1 VIIRPLII
9 LLCLLCS
16 PITAA
21 DADQSKPL
29 IDQSPSELKQSIRQ
43 SPLDPG
49 AWYYLARSY
58 LGFST
63 NNESLSVNQELE
75 TSGEFYED
83 ALRYLETEEQDAAI
97 IQLRNAIQIDPTNLS
112 AYLLLAEIY
121 QELRS
126 PQAAEHFLRQ
136 AQINGA
142 DPALVA
148 IPLAEAMLKSEMFEE
163 ILSDVSTTNLQP
175 GLRAKVRVIQGKAMT
190 ALQNYEGAETA
201 FNEALMLDPDLIRA
215 KIELA
220 RVAAIS
226 GDRDTAWSKLE
237 EVREAGQYLPAY
249 WLIKAELEDSFGDTA
264 DAIRSYEEALV
275 IEPDE
280 RLALTA
286 LAQLRLE
293 SGDIPEAIR
302 LISALRKYYPKDL
315 RGLQLELA
323 QATAQGSPSEIEN
336 LIMTSKAIVDQ
347 IDYSKLQRDPLGL
360 YVVGTIHHLS
370 NRPAEAASVL
380 ASYMEFVP
388 DDLNA
393 MSMLIVSQLGMGQF
407 DPALRTI
414 GNAPESIREAP
425 QFNSLSADVYI
436 ARKNYSAAV
445 ELLNQLIEHNPGD
458 EGIRLKRAKVNAN
471 LGNFTIALSELE
483 DLNHERNPEV
493 RRALANLL
501 LALGEYDRVLTLV
514 SDAENSNILRGKA
527 LLAKSELIAARMSF
541 ESALKQNPESTE
553 AQFNI
558 AVIDRLEGNVDR
570 AVGSLKRIIQNRPDH
585 SLAMLQLSA
594 IAQASGNNINAA
606 KFLRNAIDI
615 VPDRGNSIRLI
626 ELLLADNREQEA
638 RSVMSNLRIQFP
650 TDMIVLATEAKLAI
664 GTGNSARA
672 KQIYINMRNLA
683 IERDSIA
690 DLVDVARY
698 QFSIDDRDEAYN
710 TLSSGRRVDSKY
722 IPLVVTQAEFAQ
734 NNGNLAEAIKLTDRI
749 IELSPENPIGYRF
762 KGDLLRRRGD
772 VNAAVTA
779 YALGIKNTQGSLALT
794 LGYYELLREA
804 KDRGEAL
811 KFLENYV
818 GSQSAISYVVMRVLA
833 AGYSDVGNYE
843 KSIEIH
849 NRLRAER
856 PDDPILMN
864 NLAMAYFL
872 AGDERAQET
881 AEFAYQLAPDNHA
894 IMDTLGWILVNKGEL
909 SLGTTMLRN
918 ALARSTNEPDI
929 RYHYAVALS
938 RNGQTKAAIKE
949 LRLLLGEGRAF
960 QKIEGARILL
970 TTLLSE

>member
-1 VIIRPLII
+1 MTDV
-9 LLCLLCS
+9 
-16 PITAA
+16 AA

-29 IDQSPSELKQSIRQ
+29 IDQSASELKQSIRQ

-49 AWYYLARSY
+49 AWFYLARSY
-58 LGFST
+58 LGFSKE
-63 NNESLSVNQELE
+63 NDPLSVNQELE

-83 ALRYLETEEQDAAI
+83 ALRYLETGERDAAI
-97 IQLRNAIQIDPTNLS
+97 IQLRNAIQIDPSNLS

-163 ILSDVSTTNLQP
+163 ILSDVSTTNLEP

-190 ALQNYEGAETA
+190 ALQNYEGALTA
-201 FNEALMLDPDLIRA
+201 FNEALMLDPHLVRA
-215 KIELA
+215 RIELA

-226 GDRDTAWSKLE
+226 GDRDTAKSKLE
-237 EVREAGQYLPAY
+237 EVKEAGQYLPAY
-249 WLIKAELEDSFGDTA
+249 WLIKAELENSFGDTE
-264 DAIRSYEEALV
+264 DAIKSYEKALALQ
-275 IEPDE
+275 PDE

-286 LAQLRLE
+286 LAQLKLE
-293 SGDIPEAIR
+293 SGDTREAIQ
-302 LISALRKYYPKDL
+302 LIAALRKFYPNDL
-315 RGLQLELA
+315 RGVQLELA
-323 QATAQGSPSEIEN
+323 QATAEGNSPEIAN
-336 LIMTSKAIVDQ
+336 LVITAKAIVDQ
-347 IDYSKLQRDPLGL
+347 IDYNKLQRDPLGL

-393 MSMLIVSQLGMGQF
+393 MSMLVVSQLGTGQF

-414 GNAPESIREAP
+414 GNAPESILQAP
-425 QFNSLSADVYI
+425 QFKSLAADVYI
-436 ARKNYSAAV
+436 ARKNYLVAA
-445 ELLNQLIEHNPGD
+445 ELLNQLLSHNPND
-458 EGIRLKRAKVNAN
+458 EDLRLKRAKVNAN
-471 LGNFTIALSELE
+471 LGNFQIALSELE
-483 DLNHERNPEV
+483 DLNHEKNPEV
-493 RRALANLL
+493 RTALANLL

-514 SDAENSNILRGKA
+514 SDGESSDILRGKA
-527 LLAKSELIAARMSF
+527 LLAKNELIGARKSF
-541 ESALKQNPESTE
+541 ESALGKNSESTE

-558 AVIDRLEGNVDR
+558 AVIDRLEGHVDR
-570 AVGSLKRIIQNRPDH
+570 AVSSLKRIIQSRPDH

-594 IAQASGNNINAA
+594 IAEASGNNINAA
-606 KFLRNAIDI
+606 KFLKDAIDI
-615 VPDRGNSIRLI
+615 IPHRDNSIRLI
-626 ELLLADNREQEA
+626 DLLLSDNREQEA

-650 TDMIVLATEAKLAI
+650 TDMIVMGTEAKLAI
-664 GTGNSARA
+664 GTGNSTRA

-683 IERDSIA
+683 IERESIE

-710 TLSSGRRVDSKY
+710 TLSSGRRINSEY

-772 VNAAVTA
+772 VNAAVSA
-779 YALGIKNTQGSLALT
+779 YALGIENTQGSLALT
-794 LGYYELLREA
+794 LGYYELLRES
-804 KDRGEAL
+804 KGTGEAL
-811 KFLENYV
+811 AFLENYI
-818 GSQSAISYVVMRVLA
+818 GSQSAVSYVVMRVLA

-843 KSIEIH
+843 KSIDIH
-849 NRLRAER
+849 NLLKAER

-872 AGDERAQET
+872 SGDERARET
-881 AEFAYQLAPDNHA
+881 AELAYQLAPGNHS

-949 LRLLLGEGRAF
+949 LRVLLGEGRSF
-960 QKIEGARILL
+960 QKIEEAQMLL
-970 TTLLSE
+970 ATLQSE